1 MERHLQK
8 TIGHLKTK
16 KKILFLTTSN
26 RWVPKDG
33 LAEKAKSTQLAEFLQ
48 NILGK
53 EKVQIID
60 IPQLLIFPCEGNI
73 STKDGNMC
81 GIKKALLKDDKKNP
95 SGLHRCWASINNPKD
110 ELWKISK
117 ALFESDCVIFF
128 GSVRWGQMNSF
139 YQKLIERLSWV
150 ENRHSTL
157 GEKNV
162 LAKIDAGIIAT
173 GHNWNGKDVIKT
185 QKDVLKFYGFN
196 VVTALSWNWQ
206 FTSSEYES
214 IASYKKAITTFQKT
228 FLKK

>member
-1 MERHLQK
+1 MMQSL
-8 TIGHLKTK
+8 
-16 KKILFLTTSN
+16 
-26 RWVPKDG
+26 
-33 LAEKAKSTQLAEFLQ
+33 
-48 NILGK
+48 LGQ
-53 EKVQIID
+53 EKVTIID
-60 IPQLLIFPCEGNI
+60 VPELLIFPCEGNI
-73 STKDGNMC
+73 SSKDGNMC
-81 GIKKALLKDDKKNP
+81 GIKASLLKDEKKNP

-139 YQKLIERLSWV
+139 YQKLIERLSWL

-173 GHNWNGKDVIKT
+173 GHNWNGKNVIKT
-185 QKDVLKFYGFN
+185 QKDVLKFYGFK
-196 VVTALSWNWQ
+196 VVPQLCWNWQ
-206 FTSSEYES
+206 FTTPEDES
-214 IASYKKAITTFQKT
+214 NASYKKAITAFQKT